1 MTTDKLLWNVKEVC
15 FQLGIGRTTLM
26 AMTHKGIVPS
36 LLIGRRRM
44 YSAQAVREWID
55 SKKATKTE
63 GGQR

>member
-1 MTTDKLLWNVKEVC
+1 MTTDKLLWSVKEAC

-26 AMTHKGIVPS
+26 EMTSENRIPS
-36 LLIGRRRM
+36 ILIGRRRM
-44 YSAQAVREWID
+44 YSAQAVREWVD

>member
-1 MTTDKLLWNVKEVC
+1 MTTDKLLWSVKEAC

-26 AMTHKGIVPS
+26 AMTSENRIPS
-36 LLIGRRRM
+36 ILIGRRRM
-44 YSAQAVREWID
+44 YSAQAVREWVD